1 MIDIG
6 NTLISDDVVAKQFVC
21 NLSKCKGACCV
32 EGDLGAPVEA
42 DEKDI
47 LDDIYPLVRPYLRPE
62 GIAAIEEQGTY
73 VLDDYNEYS
82 TPLINGKECA
92 YVVYDDNGTLKCA
105 IEKAY
110 YDGKVDFKKPI
121 SCHLYPIRTSKLLD
135 MTAVNYD
142 RWDICSDACTLGAE
156 LQVPVYKFLKEPL
169 IRKFGEKW
177 FEELEKVVMQQ
188 LKKEAQ

>member
-105 IEKAY
+105 IEKAH

-142 RWDICSDACTLGAE
+142 RWDICSDACTLGEE

-169 IRKFGEKW
+169 IRKFGQEW
-177 FEELEKVVMQQ
+177 FDELEKFVSQK
-188 LKKEAQ
+188 LNN